1 MRPRPILI
9 APLLQFA
16 GGLRFRTLFFL
27 TAALFVASLLF
38 PDPLPFLDEVLL
50 GLATLLLS
58 QWKKR
63 KAPEEATDGSRGTGT
78 PRRTPSGKPVI
89 DLPPD
94 QVRREG

>member
-1 MRPRPILI
+1 MRTILV

-16 GGLRFRTLFFL
+16 GGLRFRNLFLVTGTLFL
-27 TAALFVASLLF
+27 LSLLF
-38 PDPLPFLDEVLL
+38 PDPIPFMDEVLL

-63 KAPEEATDGSRGTGT
+63 KEPVAAAEPGARD
-78 PRRTPSGKPVI
+78 PAKPVI

-94 QVRREG
+94 QVRRGG

>member
-1 MRPRPILI
+1 MRPILI

-27 TAALFVASLLF
+27 TAALFVASLLL

-63 KAPEEATDGSRGTGT
+63 KAPEEAIEGGRKMAG
-78 PRRTPSGKPVI
+78 RAVI
-89 DLPPD
+89 DLPSD
-94 QVRREG
+94 RVRRGG